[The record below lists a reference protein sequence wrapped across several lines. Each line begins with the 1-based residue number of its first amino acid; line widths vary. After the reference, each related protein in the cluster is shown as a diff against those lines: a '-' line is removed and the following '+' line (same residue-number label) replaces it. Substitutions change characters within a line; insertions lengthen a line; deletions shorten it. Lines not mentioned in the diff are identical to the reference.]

1 MEFSYN
7 FSCVKGVQAGNVYYI
22 AMVPCRLLG
31 KLFVTEDDAVLPE
44 FRAQRK
50 LNITRIPE
58 IKKYILEN
66 RKTYVFSALSAS
78 INGKVYFES
87 FENENIG
94 VLKIDM
100 NALLLIND
108 GQHRKA
114 ALEDAIVEDPTIGD
128 EYISIVF
135 FEDKGLERS
144 QQMFTDLNKHSVNT
158 SKSLNALY
166 DYRNPLAVFTKSL
179 VENIE
184 FFKLYTDKEKDTL
197 GKFSQK
203 LFTLNNFLLSN
214 ERVFNGIE
222 LNERNQKS
230 VVLYWKQLANEI
242 TEWNDLKNKNIT
254 KQNLRTNY
262 IITQGVVLLAFGK
275 LGNYF
280 IRNNISFPNEYI
292 KRIGKIN
299 WQRDNLIWQG
309 RTLRDGRI
317 DKSDRSITLTYI
329 KIKELIGLEL
339 TEIEIL
345 KNNSVFQEV

>member
-22 AMVPCRLLG
+22 AMVPCKLLS
-31 KLFVTEDDAVLPE
+31 KLFITEDETVLPE

-50 LNITRIPE
+50 LNSTRIPE

-78 INGKVYFES
+78 INGKVNFES

-114 ALEDAIVEDPTIGD
+114 AIEESIFEDPTIGD

-203 LFTLNNFLLSN
+203 LITLNNFLLSN

-222 LNERNQKS
+222 LNEKNQKN

-280 IRNNISFPNEYI
+280 IRNSISFPNEYI
-292 KRIGKIN
+292 KKIGKIN

-345 KNNSVFQEV
+345 KNNSVIQEV